1 MFEDSWEVVM
11 NDEDLN
17 RIIREVVALHR
28 ANFNENGERARS
40 KLTDVKKIIENHMG
54 RIADET

>member
-1 MFEDSWEVVM
+1 M
-11 NDEDLN
+11 NEEDLN

-54 RIADET
+54 RISDEN

>member
-1 MFEDSWEVVM
+1 MNED
-11 NDEDLN
+11 DLN

-40 KLTDVKKIIENHMG
+40 KLSDVKRIIENHMSRVG
-54 RIADET
+54 DEN